1 MISALSVPKR
11 PQRKGSP
18 KKELIFYNH
27 YRWFLSYKETL
38 EQVASLDIR
47 IESEYAW
54 DLTNHPNEYVQ
65 QIDQDLVTIDISEDA
80 NSYKKAFKG
89 EILKLQSK
97 IFFDYVIRK
106 NWTDKWVLG
115 LNLHNII
122 LIGFVSYSELGELN
136 FI

>member
-1 MISALSVPKR
+1 M
-11 PQRKGSP
+11 
-18 KKELIFYNH
+18 
-27 YRWFLSYKETL
+27 
-38 EQVASLDIR
+38 R

-54 DLTNHPNEYVQ
+54 DLNNHPNEYVQ
-65 QIDQDLVTIDISEDA
+65 QIDQGLVTIDISEDA

-106 NWTDKWVLG
+106 NWTDKWVQG

-122 LIGFVSYSELGELN
+122 LIGFVSYSELGEQN